1 MKILIPIGSFFP
13 AQVGGPSSTL
23 FWLAKELKK
32 IGYEPSVV
40 TTMKGVSDLPCNTKI
55 ELEGVQVIYYSY
67 RFWQLPF
74 RLLGSLFREVPR
86 ADILIL
92 SSFFYLPSMFCVI
105 LAKLFKK
112 PVIISPRGEF
122 SYSALEYKSFSKVL
136 RIKFSKLLYPNN
148 ITFHATSNQEVEDI
162 RNVFQHVKV
171 SKIPN
176 FMILPPKVDSN
187 VGDYFLF
194 LGRIHSIKS
203 IDNII
208 EALDFE
214 TFKNSKFEFR
224 IAGFEAEN
232 GYLDRIRKLTVD
244 RGLQAKVKFLGPVN
258 GDEKNKLLA
267 NAKFLFLVSK
277 SENFGNVVIE
287 SLAQGTP
294 VVASFGTP
302 WELLKEYDAGFWID
316 NQPSSIM
323 QTVSKILHMESNDY
337 LRMRVNAEKLVKE
350 KFDIKSNIWIWDN
363 LLKATIRN
371 YNETNHTRP

>member
-1 MKILIPIGSFFP
+1 
-13 AQVGGPSSTL
+13 
-23 FWLAKELKK
+23 
-32 IGYEPSVV
+32 
-40 TTMKGVSDLPCNTKI
+40 
-55 ELEGVQVIYYSY
+55 
-67 RFWQLPF
+67 
-74 RLLGSLFREVPR
+74 
-86 ADILIL
+86 
-92 SSFFYLPSMFCVI
+92 
-105 LAKLFKK
+105 
-112 PVIISPRGEF
+112 
-122 SYSALEYKSFSKVL
+122 
-136 RIKFSKLLYPNN
+136 
-148 ITFHATSNQEVEDI
+148 
-162 RNVFQHVKV
+162 
-171 SKIPN
+171 
-176 FMILPPKVDSN
+176 
-187 VGDYFLF
+187 
-194 LGRIHSIKS
+194 
-203 IDNII
+203 
-208 EALDFE
+208 
-214 TFKNSKFEFR
+214 FKNSKFEFR